1 MEKPR
6 SHEID
11 EEAKNYLRSFFSP
24 PWNVEEINPDYGL
37 DFRITIVEEGKVTE
51 NFFFIQLKGTDK
63 LKETK
68 DHIVF
73 DIDVKHL
80 SYFIKFIDPILF
92 LLYDTQTNTGYWI
105 NMQQYCRDI
114 LNKEDPN
121 WIEQKY
127 KRIKIP
133 KGQILINLDS
143 IKENILIATK
153 ENSRTFTEKLEW
165 HEGYEN
171 ELNNIEKIEELMNR
185 DEIDAIK
192 KRIHLSILY
201 FKMDDS
207 KKMQE
212 QFYAIY
218 QQNRHDENHLQAIL
232 AILTSSNVFTI
243 SDIRPFLRLCVEG
256 IKASKSLDNDLYL
269 DIFTFF
275 KNYYISFSLI
285 KEKLPILISRVQAM
299 KKEIPI
305 DEYVKFIWDFQN
317 IEINKRL
324 YKVNKELMEVLN
336 KILDKRHIFEFL
348 VLQLHV
354 IQIEVFLNYTLKPYI
369 EERIIQKSIE
379 QHLPLIKSVLK
390 VAEKLEDEDILLQ
403 SYLIIGGYFELLD
416 LEKGKELYVKG
427 LKLAKKI
434 NHQHYIKRFA
444 YNISHLGEKFEP
456 LNIDDIRESSLS
468 DNIQIL
474 KQKFNN
480 IDSIEDQHIKLAI
493 KLGLDDLNPL
503 KYLKY
508 CEFLVIAY
516 YPSPLGISLQLYSLG
531 WKSLGCSEKSIKVEP
546 GNLENLFNVFKKQFC
561 YDCELRKPRS
571 EEFDPSMRFIEEMY
585 DAINKIKIP

>member
-68 DHIVF
+68 DYIVF

-105 NMQQYCRDI
+105 NVQQYCRDI

-121 WIEQKY
+121 WIDQKY

-133 KGQILINLDS
+133 KGHILINLDS
-143 IKENILIATK
+143 IKENIFIAIK

-207 KKMQE
+207 EKMQE

-243 SDIRPFLRLCVEG
+243 SDIRPFLKLCVEG
-256 IKASKSLDNDLYL
+256 IKTSKSLDNDLYL

-305 DEYVKFIWDFQN
+305 DEYIKFIWDFQN

-354 IQIEVFLNYTLKPYI
+354 IQIEVFLNYTIKPFI
-369 EERIIQKSIE
+369 EEKIIQKSIE

-390 VAEKLEDEDILLQ
+390 VAEMLEHEDILLQ

-434 NHQHYIKRFA
+434 NHQHYIKRFE

-456 LNIDDIRESSLS
+456 LKIDDIRESSLS
-468 DNIQIL
+468 DNIQII

-480 IDSIEDQHIKLAI
+480 IDSIEEQHIKMAI

-531 WKSLGCSEKSIKVEP
+531 WKSLGCSEKNIKVEP

-561 YDCELRKPRS
+561 QDCELRKPRN
-571 EEFDPSMRFIEEMY
+571 EEFDPPMRFIEEMY
-585 DAINKIKIP
+585 EAINKIKKP

>member
-1 MEKPR
+1 PMDKLIENKK
-6 SHEID
+6 SKEFKKYID
-11 EEAKNYLRSFFSP
+11 DFKKDDITSFFLPSLHL
-24 PWNVEEINPDYGL
+24 EEVFANLNLNIPDEFSL
-37 DFRITIVEEGKVTE
+37 DSSDF
-51 NFFFIQLKGTDK
+51 LAS
-63 LKETK
+63 LKESK
-68 DHIVF
+68 SGLLIFHNCQK
-73 DIDVKHL
+73 VKKIS
-80 SYFIKFIDPILF
+80 SYL
-92 LLYDTQTNTGYWI
+92 
-105 NMQQYCRDI
+105 
-114 LNKEDPN
+114 
-121 WIEQKY
+121 
-127 KRIKIP
+127 
-133 KGQILINLDS
+133 
-143 IKENILIATK
+143 
-153 ENSRTFTEKLEW
+153 EK
-165 HEGYEN
+165 
-171 ELNNIEKIEELMNR
+171 
-185 DEIDAIK
+185 
-192 KRIHLSILY
+192 LY